1 MTPLAISRPAVSG
14 PVRAHPTI
22 AAVAY
27 GLSMLAAGWVLG
39 PVRVLFV
46 APRLGPT
53 LAVLV
58 EAPVMLACAAMIA
71 ASLLK
76 HGWVRPARLERLTF
90 GVLGA
95 TVALIGEFATAA
107 AFWGPSGAVAPLMT
121 LPGRIGLLLVA
132 ITAILPLALPGSVR
146 PSLTRSE

>member
-1 MTPLAISRPAVSG
+1 MTPLGISRPAALR
-14 PVRAHPTI
+14 PVRPHPTI
-22 AAVAY
+22 AAAAY
-27 GLSMLAAGWVLG
+27 GLSMLAAGWALG
-39 PVRVLFV
+39 PIRVLFV

-58 EAPVMLACAAMIA
+58 EAPIMLACAAMIA
-71 ASLLK
+71 AGLLK
-76 HGWVRPARLERLTF
+76 HGWVRPTRLDRLTF

-107 AFWGPSGAVAPLMT
+107 VFWGPSAAVAPMTT

-132 ITAILPLALPGSVR
+132 ITAILPLALPRRAR
-146 PSLTRSE
+146 PPAA